1 MVLRK
6 PEWMKIKVMGSGKFM
21 AVEDLLSDLNL
32 NTVCVEANCPNK
44 MECFERKTSTFMI
57 LGAHCTRNCLYCNVT
72 CAKPEPVDTKEPKNL
87 ATAVDR
93 LKLKHAV
100 ITSVTRDDLEDEGAN
115 QFAEVIRE
123 IRNLNSDVTIEVL
136 IPDLHAKTEL
146 LDIIFNESP
155 EVLNHNIEAPASIFD
170 TVRPQ
175 GNYQRSLD
183 VLEYAKEKG
192 LVTKSGF
199 MVGLGETKEDV
210 FKTLEDLRGVGCDM
224 VTIGQYLQPTREHFE
239 VRRYVTPEEFE
250 EYKEK
255 AYEMGFRH
263 VASGPFVRSSYH
275 AQALDQY

>member
-1 MVLRK
+1 MVLKK
-6 PEWMKIKVMGSGKFM
+6 PDWMKIKVRGSGKFM

-57 LGAHCTRNCLYCNVT
+57 LGSNCTRNCKYCNVT
-72 CAKPEPVDTKEPKNL
+72 CARPEEVDLDEPKNL

-123 IRNLNSDVTIEVL
+123 IRKLNKEVTIEVL
-136 IPDLHAKTEL
+136 IPDLHAKKEL
-146 LDIIFNESP
+146 LDIIFNEKP
-155 EVLNHNIEAPASIFD
+155 EVLNHNIEAPRGIFD
-170 TVRPQ
+170 IVRPQ
-175 GNYQRSLD
+175 GDYERSLD
-183 VLEYAKEKG
+183 VLKQAKESG

-210 FKTLEDLRGVGCDM
+210 FQTLKDLREVDCDM

-239 VRRYVTPEEFE
+239 VKRYVSPEEFE
-250 EYKEK
+250 EYKAR
-255 AYEMGFRH
+255 AYEMGFKH

-275 AQALDQY
+275 AQAL